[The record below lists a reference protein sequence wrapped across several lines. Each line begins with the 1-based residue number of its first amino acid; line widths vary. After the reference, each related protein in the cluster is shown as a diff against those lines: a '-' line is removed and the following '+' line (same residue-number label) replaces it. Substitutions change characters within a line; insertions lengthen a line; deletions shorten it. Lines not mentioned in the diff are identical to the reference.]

1 MENSRSRPA
10 VTQELALWIAGALFT
25 LSCFGFLLL
34 LRGEMMD
41 LDLRA
46 TGRLLFGLFQVSL
59 AHSVVYFLLAVGVM
73 LSAASLRLCRA
84 LLLII
89 GTAMIVAAVYG
100 QLDASPAFPQLVPT
114 NDADAWLH
122 VVLGTAMLAATAVRR
137 R

>member
-1 MENSRSRPA
+1 VDNSRSRPA

-34 LRGEMMD
+34 LRGELMD
-41 LDLRA
+41 LDLRT
-46 TGRLLFGLFQVSL
+46 TGRLLFGLFEVSF
-59 AHSVVYFLLAVGVM
+59 AHSIVYFVLAVGVL
-73 LSAASLRLCRA
+73 LSAPSLRSCRV

-114 NDADAWLH
+114 NAADAWLH
-122 VVLGTAMLAATAVRR
+122 VVLGSAMLAATAVRR